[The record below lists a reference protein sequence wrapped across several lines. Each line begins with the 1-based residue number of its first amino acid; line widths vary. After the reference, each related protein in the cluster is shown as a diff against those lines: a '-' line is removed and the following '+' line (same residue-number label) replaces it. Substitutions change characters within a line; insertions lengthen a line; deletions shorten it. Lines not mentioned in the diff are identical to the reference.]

1 MLEVSRPVIVRRLVS
16 YAAVCGA
23 LIAIAGCGSS
33 SGTSAS
39 SASPASGGTSS
50 SSAATSGGGGST
62 APLTIGIATPY
73 SGSSGSYGQYN
84 DEVFQLALQKYGAKI
99 GSRPIQFVKGD
110 TQCTPSVAVQA
121 IHQVLAKNP
130 VEVMSSGCSGD
141 TLAMKPS
148 LTAQRIP
155 ATSINL
161 APNIVTGDPYMWD
174 VAPTMEQINGLF
186 AKYIQSQTHATS
198 VAILHDTTAYGEA
211 CDKGMVDGLKAAGV
225 KVGVDSSYS
234 PSDTDFSGQIL
245 SAKKAGVQAIYVEGY
260 SEQLG
265 EVVKQARQ
273 LGITLPIFAPQDA
286 DDSAAFQAGGSA
298 LKGVVFAEG
307 YVQNSSPAS
316 QQFTQ
321 EWSKAFPKLEPGA
334 NVENFYEAAAVL
346 VKALHEVGPGNV
358 NADSIKQA
366 ISGMSL
372 QMPSGTLKFAPN
384 GQRLNPP
391 VFVGKVVN
399 PAVVG
404 KGSVVEVKQLAQ

>member
-1 MLEVSRPVIVRRLVS
+1 MPKVSRPVVVRRLVS

-23 LIAIAGCGSS
+23 LVAIAGCGSS
-33 SGTSAS
+33 SNTSAS
-39 SASPASGGTSS
+39 SAAGGGTSS
-50 SSAATSGGGGST
+50 SSAASSGGGGSS
-62 APLTIGIATPY
+62 APLTIGIVTPY

-84 DEVFQLALQKYGAKI
+84 DEVFQLALRKYGAKV
-99 GSRPIQFVKGD
+99 GNRPIQFVKGD

-148 LTAQRIP
+148 LTAQKIP

-174 VAPTMEQINGLF
+174 VAPTMEQINSAF

-211 CDKGMVDGLKAAGV
+211 CDKGMVDGLKAAGM
-225 KVGVDSSYS
+225 KVGVDASYS

-245 SAKKAGVQAIYVEGY
+245 SAKKAGVQAIYIEGY
-260 SEQLG
+260 SQQLG

-307 YVQNSSPAS
+307 YTQNSSPAS
-316 QQFTQ
+316 QDFTN
-321 EWSKAFPKLEPGA
+321 EWLKAFPKLEPGA
-334 NVENFYEAAAVL
+334 NIENFYEAAAVL
-346 VKALHEVGPGNV
+346 VKALHEVGPNNV
-358 NADSIKQA
+358 NAAAIKKA
-366 ISGMSL
+366 IGSMDL
-372 QMPSGTLKFAPN
+372 QMPSGTLKFAAN

-404 KGSVVEVKQLAQ
+404 KGAVGDVKQLTP